1 MMGLI
6 RPGKDPV
13 ASFLRQR
20 SVKMTSSRPE
30 KKDRQ
35 ARNREIALF
44 RYGLIAPLLFAPPP
58 AGQLEAALRQLAA
71 KSYHIPYS
79 PRRRVS
85 VSTLRRYLALYQ
97 EGGFEALYP
106 RTRAAR
112 GSLRAF
118 PSEVLEAAI
127 ALREEQPARTT
138 PMLVELLKRDPNL
151 NLDEPLNAHTLT
163 TQLRQRGKSRRQ
175 LGLATRRYRRFEREH
190 SNSLWQGDAMVGP
203 WLPDPVVAGR
213 KRRAHLF
220 CFLDD
225 HSRLVPHA
233 EFFWDESLPRLE
245 RVLKVAILR
254 RGLPKAIYVDNGQ
267 VYSANQL
274 AATCA
279 TLGIQRIQTAPY
291 SPEAKGKQ
299 ERFFRT
305 VRLQFLPEVEA
316 SAITTLAE
324 LNDSFWAWLACIYH
338 QNEHG
343 ETGQTPLER
352 FRVGLDAPRPVDPQV
367 LGRAFL
373 WREQRKVRKDGT
385 LSLQGNRYQVEPYL
399 AGRTLELRFDPFD
412 LSAIDLYLDEQPLG
426 QAIVVSQGR
435 QKHLAVQRLVSDAPE
450 PAKTGDSLDY
460 LAALRAEHRQL
471 LQQEAGQLHFA
482 RLLDPAAKPPQ
493 SDSEN
498 TTKQEN

>member
-1 MMGLI
+1 
-6 RPGKDPV
+6 
-13 ASFLRQR
+13 
-20 SVKMTSSRPE
+20 MTSSRPE

-35 ARNREIALF
+35 TRNREIALF

-58 AGQLEAALRQLAA
+58 AGQLEAALRALAA
-71 KSYHIPYS
+71 KSYPIPYS
-79 PRRRVS
+79 KRRRVS

-106 RTRAAR
+106 QTRVDK
-112 GSLRAF
+112 GSLKAF
-118 PSEVLEAAI
+118 PPEVLAAAI
-127 ALREEQPARTT
+127 ALRQEQPARTT
-138 PMLVELLKRDPNL
+138 PMLVELLKRDPSL
-151 NLDEPLNAHTLT
+151 ELDEPINAHTLA
-163 TQLRQRGKSRRQ
+163 TQLRRRGKSRRQ

-213 KRRAHLF
+213 QRRAHLF

-254 RGLPKAIYVDNGQ
+254 RGVPQAIYVDNGQ
-267 VYSANQL
+267 VYSATPF
-274 AATCA
+274 AAACA
-279 TLGIQRIQTAPY
+279 TLGIQRVQTAPY
-291 SPEAKGKQ
+291 SPESKGKQ

-343 ETGQTPLER
+343 ETGQTPLDR
-352 FRVGLDAPRPVDPQV
+352 FRAGLDTPRQVDPQA

-373 WREQRKVRKDGT
+373 WREQRQVRKDGT
-385 LSLQGNRYQVEPYL
+385 LSLQGNRYQVDAQL

-450 PAKTGDSLDY
+450 PARAGDSLDY

-471 LQQEAGQLHFA
+471 LQQEAGHLHFA
-482 RLLDPAAKPPQ
+482 RLLAATK
-493 SDSEN
+493 SDADN
-498 TTKQEN
+498 ATQQEN